1 MNETKMATAE
11 DKDLVAK
18 VMQRCPSLPFLAV
31 ETDGNPFPQ
40 VIEARLEIFCL
51 QVKRLHDRIQE
62 IKAKG
67 LYDNAARAEN
77 KEERQGILKHLRKA
91 R

>member
-1 MNETKMATAE
+1 MATAA

-18 VMQRCPSLPFLAV
+18 VMQYCPSLPFLAI

-62 IKAKG
+62 VKARGANNK
-67 LYDNAARAEN
+67 AAGSED
-77 KEERQGILKHLRKA
+77 KEEGQSILKHLRKA